1 MPRRPLPGGPQERVS
16 PVFVTEGLDSEAFS
30 VRFNQD
36 GSRLAVASRSG
47 AVQIYNVATGQAA
60 AHLNRAVDA
69 HPVKQVCWRP
79 EAPDAPLRTR
89 GILVSAST
97 DGIIRQW
104 HVQSGRCLHEFGEKE
119 KTGQLFC
126 ADYSH
131 DGALLVAGGLEELWL
146 FDEETR
152 KQVACLR
159 GGDGVE
165 TPGHSNR
172 VYAARFAPNGM
183 VVSAGWDSTVQFWD
197 VRAGHAVRAIFGP
210 EVSGD
215 ALDLSADGRR
225 LLTGS
230 HRGHDQLEI
239 WDFDSGRRM
248 EVLPWRRRC
257 ADQNIAPCFV
267 FAARFLASG
276 PSGEQ
281 RVVAGGSRAGFG
293 GKAGEAK
300 IFEGGAQGGQ
310 WRCTATI
317 SGFTCL
323 SAHSTQVAR
332 DDEMSTLVAVAGS
345 DGHVRIV
352 RMGGPAPEA
361 GADAAA
367 LEHCDIQDGSGDEEP
382 EVPNSARWAAADESP
397 AADGKEDDL
406 ADEEEHEG
414 IDGPFNDDEPYEA
427 PGTTSWPLFQG
438 L

>member
-1 MPRRPLPGGPQERVS
+1 MPRPLRPS
-16 PVFVTEGLDSEAFS
+16 PFLVTEGLGSEAFS

-36 GSRLAVASRSG
+36 GSRFAVASRSG
-47 AVQIYNVATGQAA
+47 AVQIYNSATGQVA

-104 HVQSGRCLHEFGEKE
+104 HVQSGRCLHEFGEKD
-119 KTGQLFC
+119 KTKQFFC

-131 DGALLVAGGLEELWL
+131 DGAMLVAGGLEELWL

-152 KQVACLR
+152 KQMACMK

-165 TPGHSNR
+165 TAGHSNR

-197 VRAGHAVRAIFGP
+197 MRVGHAVRSIFGP

-215 ALDLSADGRR
+215 ALDLSADGTRV
-225 LLTGS
+225 LTGS
-230 HRGHDQLEI
+230 HRGEDQLEI
-239 WDFDSGRRM
+239 WDFDSGKRV
-248 EVLPWRRRC
+248 EILPWRRHC

-267 FAARFLASG
+267 FAARFLPPG

-281 RVVAGGSRAGFG
+281 RVVAGGSRAGFA

-300 IFEGGAQGGQ
+300 IFEGSARGGQ
-310 WRCTATI
+310 WKCAATI

-323 SAHSTQVAR
+323 SAHSTQVVR
-332 DDEMSTLVAVAGS
+332 GDEMSTLVAVSGS

-352 RMGGPAPEA
+352 RLGGSAVDSGPEVA
-361 GADAAA
+361 V
-367 LEHCDIQDGSGDEEP
+367 LEHCNIQDGSGDEEP
-382 EVPNSARWAAADESP
+382 DIPNSARWAAVDESQ
-397 AADGKEDDL
+397 AADGKEDEVP
-406 ADEEEHEG
+406 EEEEREG
-414 IDGPFNDDEPYEA
+414 SDGPYNDDEPYEP
-427 PGTTSWPLFQG
+427 PGTTNWPLFQG